1 MKPLSDFLI
10 NILFP
15 DEPLIDDHHHP
26 QAAPGSSGRTAP
38 TSTTSTQKTGPTTSA
53 HQMIFPDV
61 TTADLSEFMDDLH
74 ANGQQLQDQEPKT
87 IYYIQAFIGNK
98 AQWDEYAMDEEERD
112 ALVKQAIDAGFT
124 FIVETELY

>member
-1 MKPLSDFLI
+1 
-10 NILFP
+10 
-15 DEPLIDDHHHP
+15 
-26 QAAPGSSGRTAP
+26 
-38 TSTTSTQKTGPTTSA
+38 
-53 HQMIFPDV
+53 MIFPVV

-74 ANGQQLQDQEPKT
+74 THGQQLQDQEPKT

-98 AQWDEYAMDEEERD
+98 AQWDEYAMDGEERD

>member
-1 MKPLSDFLI
+1 
-10 NILFP
+10 
-15 DEPLIDDHHHP
+15 
-26 QAAPGSSGRTAP
+26 
-38 TSTTSTQKTGPTTSA
+38 
-53 HQMIFPDV
+53 MIFPDV

-112 ALVKQAIDAGFT
+112 QLVKQAIDAGFT